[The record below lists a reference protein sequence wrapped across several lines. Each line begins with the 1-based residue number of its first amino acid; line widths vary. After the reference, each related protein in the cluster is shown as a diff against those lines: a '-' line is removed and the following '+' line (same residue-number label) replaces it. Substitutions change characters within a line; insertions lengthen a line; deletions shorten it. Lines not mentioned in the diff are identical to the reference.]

1 MDSAIANR
9 LFFTIKAIFYTV
21 LTQTDAVSLQDN
33 LGMSVKDIREYLQ
46 EKHQG
51 MLKNNDIPA
60 YKQKDYQEA
69 LLASDKEYQTLL
81 DKHYDPLDFDLFIAS
96 QTDNG
101 VCYALNRNIFK
112 ELVYYCIKPNQE
124 IDEATLNQYIGR
136 LVQVALSQ
144 NSGGVQR

>member
-21 LTQTDAVSLQDN
+21 LTQTDTVSLQDN
-33 LGMSVKDIREYLQ
+33 PGMGVAEIREYLQ

-69 LLASDKEYQTLL
+69 LLANDKQYQELL
-81 DKHYDPLDFDLFIAS
+81 DKHYDPLDFDLFTANE
-96 QTDNG
+96 TDMG
-101 VCYALNRNIFK
+101 VRYSLNRNIFK
-112 ELVYYCIKPNQE
+112 ELVYYCITPNQE
-124 IDEATLNQYIGR
+124 INEETLNQYIGR

-144 NSGGVQR
+144 NSSGVQR